1 MGDRVIGAHVGSE
14 DPLQAAA
21 ARSADA
27 VQIFLGNPQSWKKP
41 EPRDDVEALRD
52 DELPIY
58 VHAPYPMNLA
68 SGNNRVRI
76 PSRKTL
82 AHIVSAAAEFGAAG
96 VIVHGGSVED
106 DEDLAVGFERWR
118 KALDSFDV
126 TVPILV
132 ENTAGSG
139 NTVMQD
145 LNNYGPLWEA
155 IGDYDVG
162 VCLDTCHAWA
172 AGAALEDAVD
182 LIAGLTGSIALVHA
196 NDSRDPAGSNR
207 DRHENLGHGEIP
219 EELLVG
225 VVLAAEAPAI
235 VETRGDA
242 AQQKADI
249 SWLRDRL
256 NAGSK

>member
-1 MGDRVIGAHVGSE
+1 MADYVVGAHVGSE

-21 ARSADA
+21 ARSAEA
-27 VQIFLGNPQSWKKP
+27 GQIFLGNPQSWKKP
-41 EPRDDVEALRD
+41 EPRDDVEALRAS
-52 DELPIY
+52 ELPIY

-82 AHIVSAAAEFGAAG
+82 AHIVEAAAAFGAAG

-126 TVPILV
+126 AVPILV
-132 ENTAGSG
+132 ENTEGSG

-172 AGAALEDAVD
+172 AGAAMDGAVD
-182 LIAGLTGSIALVHA
+182 LISGLTGGIALVHA
-196 NDSRDPAGSNR
+196 NDSRDAAGSNR
-207 DRHENLGHGEIP
+207 DRHESLGYGEIP

-225 VVLAAEAPAI
+225 VVRAAKTPAI
-235 VETRGDA
+235 VETRGDPE
-242 AQQKADI
+242 QQAADI
-249 SWLRDRL
+249 AWLRERL
-256 NAGSK
+256 KTGSK

>member
-1 MGDRVIGAHVGSE
+1 MAEWIIGAHVGSL

-21 ARSADA
+21 EREADA
-27 VQIFLGNPQSWKKP
+27 AQIFLGDPQSWKKP
-41 EPRDDVEALRD
+41 GPREDADALVTSD
-52 DELPIY
+52 LPIY
-58 VHAPYPMNLA
+58 VHSPYPMNLA

-82 AHIVSAAAEFGAAG
+82 AHIVEAATEIGAMG

-106 DEDLAVGFERWR
+106 DEDITVGFERWR
-118 KALDSFDV
+118 KAMDSFEQ

-145 LNNYGPLWEA
+145 LNNYGPLWEE
-155 IGDYDVG
+155 IGEYNVG

-172 AGAALEDAVD
+172 SGADMEGAVD
-182 LIAGLTGSIALVHA
+182 LITRLTGGVALVHA

-207 DRHENLGHGEIP
+207 DRHENLGEGEIP

-225 VVLAAEAPAI
+225 VVRAANAPAV

-242 AQQKADI
+242 AQQSADI
-249 SWLRDRL
+249 AWLRDRL
-256 NAGSK
+256 

>member
-1 MGDRVIGAHVGSE
+1 MADPIVGAHVGTA
-14 DPLQAAA
+14 DPLAAA
-21 ARSADA
+21 AERDADA

-41 EPRDDVEALRD
+41 EPRDDTEALLASG
-52 DELPIY
+52 LPVY
-58 VHAPYPMNLA
+58 VHSPYPMNLA

-82 AHIVSAAAEFGAAG
+82 AQIVEAADAIGARG

-106 DEDLAVGFERWR
+106 DEEVTLGFERWR
-118 KALDSFDV
+118 KAMDSFEQ

-145 LNNYGPLWEA
+145 LTNYGPLWDE
-155 IGDYDVG
+155 IGDYNVG

-172 AGAALEDAVD
+172 AGADMEGAVD
-182 LIAGLTGSIALVHA
+182 LITGLTGGIALVHA

-207 DRHENLGHGEIP
+207 DRHENLGEGEIP
-219 EELLVG
+219 EDLLVG
-225 VVLAAEAPAI
+225 LVRAAGAPAI

-242 AQQKADI
+242 GQQAADI
-249 SWLRDRL
+249 AWLRARL
-256 NAGSK
+256 EAT

>member
-1 MGDRVIGAHVGSE
+1 MTERIVGAHVGTA
-14 DPLQAAA
+14 DPLAAA
-21 ARSADA
+21 AEREADA
-27 VQIFLGNPQSWKKP
+27 VQIFLSNPQSWKKP
-41 EPRDDVEALRD
+41 EPRDDADALLASD
-52 DELPIY
+52 VPIY
-58 VHAPYPMNLA
+58 VHSPYPMNLA

-82 AHIVSAAAEFGAAG
+82 AQIVEAAAAIGAKG
-96 VIVHGGSVED
+96 VVVHGGSVED
-106 DEDLAVGFERWR
+106 DEDVAVGFERWR
-118 KALDSFDV
+118 KALDSFEQL
-126 TVPILV
+126 VPILV

-145 LNNYGPLWEA
+145 LNNYGPLWEE

-172 AGAALEDAVD
+172 AGADMEGAVD
-182 LIAGLTGSIALVHA
+182 LITGLTGGVTLVHA

-207 DRHENLGHGEIP
+207 DRHENLGDGEIP

-225 VVLAAEAPAI
+225 MVRAANAPAI

-242 AQQKADI
+242 DQQAADI
-249 SWLRDRL
+249 AWLRARL
-256 NAGSK
+256 

>member
-1 MGDRVIGAHVGSE
+1 MAEYLIGAHVGSE

-21 ARSADA
+21 ARSADV

-41 EPRDDVEALRD
+41 EPRDDVEALRASK
-52 DELPIY
+52 LPIY

-82 AHIVSAAAEFGAAG
+82 SHIVEAAAAFGASG

-106 DEDLAVGFERWR
+106 DENLAVGFDRWR

-172 AGAALEDAVD
+172 AGAVMEHAVD
-182 LIAGLTGSIALVHA
+182 LITGLTGGIALIHA

-207 DRHENLGHGEIP
+207 DRHENLGDGEIP

-225 VVLAAEAPAI
+225 VVRAARAPAI

-242 AQQKADI
+242 AQQAADI
-249 SWLRDRL
+249 GWLRERL
-256 NAGSK
+256 KAK

>member
-1 MGDRVIGAHVGSE
+1 MAERTRGAGIIGAHVGSL

-21 ARSADA
+21 EREADA
-27 VQIFLGNPQSWKKP
+27 AQIFLGDPQSWKRP
-41 EPRDDVEALRD
+41 EPREDADALVASD
-52 DELPIY
+52 LPIY
-58 VHAPYPMNLA
+58 VHSPYPMNLA

-82 AHIVSAAAEFGAAG
+82 AHIVEAATEIGAQG

-106 DEDLAVGFERWR
+106 DEDVAVGFERWR
-118 KALDSFDV
+118 KAMDSFEQ

-145 LNNYGPLWEA
+145 LNNYGPLWEE
-155 IGDYDVG
+155 IGDYNVG

-172 AGAALEDAVD
+172 SGADMEGAVD
-182 LIAGLTGSIALVHA
+182 LITRLTGGVALVHA

-207 DRHENLGHGEIP
+207 DRHENLGEGEIP

-225 VVLAAEAPAI
+225 IVRAANAPAV

-242 AQQKADI
+242 AQQAADI
-249 SWLRDRL
+249 AWLRDRL
-256 NAGSK
+256 